1 MVDFAHNPHGV
12 AALLEALATLPAKRR
27 AVLVGQAGD
36 RSDADAAEITRVV
49 WETRPDL
56 VVVKELPHKLR
67 GRKLGEMPAVIE
79 AELRRLGA
87 PDEAIALTGNEI
99 EATRHA
105 LEWAQPGDLLVL
117 LIHEDRGA
125 AMALLESLQ
134 QRGWQPGQPLDAP
147 T

>member
-1 MVDFAHNPHGV
+1 M
-12 AALLEALATLPAKRR
+12 AAFLGALATLPANRR

-36 RSDADAAEITRVV
+36 RSDADTAEMARVV

-67 GRKLGEMPAVIE
+67 GRKLGELPAVIE

-87 PDEAIALTGNEI
+87 PDQAIAHAGDEI
-99 EATRHA
+99 EATRFA
-105 LEWAQPGDLLVL
+105 LEWAQPGDMLVL
-117 LIHEDRGA
+117 LIHEDRA
-125 AMALLESLQ
+125 PVMELLTRLQ

-147 T
+147 V